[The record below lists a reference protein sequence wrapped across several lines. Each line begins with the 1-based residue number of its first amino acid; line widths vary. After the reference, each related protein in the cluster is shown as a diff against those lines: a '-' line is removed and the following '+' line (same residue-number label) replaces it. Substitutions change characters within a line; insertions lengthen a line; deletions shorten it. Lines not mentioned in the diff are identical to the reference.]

1 VRFGAHLPLI
11 DFTGD
16 GWAPGRLKAFAEA
29 ARDLG
34 FDSISSNDHLVFQ
47 KPWLDGI
54 TALASVID
62 HSGDMKLCT
71 TIAVPAIR
79 HPNVLAKH
87 AAAIDLLSGGRLVLG
102 VGPGSSARDYALT
115 SRNFDQRWKLLDS
128 AVKVLRSQLKQRAPA
143 HQNDDIFSTG
153 EVMAP
158 APAHDIPIWIGS
170 WGSEAGLRR
179 VARLGDGWLASAYNT
194 TAKKLAQ
201 DRHIL
206 DTELARQGKDAGSF
220 PTSLATMWTYI
231 TDDRGE
237 RDERLAMIATML
249 NRPPEVLAPQILI
262 GPAEECAAKLR
273 AYAAAGVT
281 EVFIWPVASE
291 REQLERFMAQVTPLV
306 TTITPHPR
314 P

>member
-1 VRFGAHLPLI
+1 MHFGAHLPLI
-11 DFTGD
+11 DFDNT
-16 GWAPGRLKAFAEA
+16 GWAPGRLRTFAEA

-87 AAAIDLLSGGRLVLG
+87 AAAIDLLSGGRLILG
-102 VGPGSSARDYALT
+102 VGPGSSARDYALVG
-115 SRNFDQRWKLLDS
+115 RDFEQRWKLIDS
-128 AVKVLRSQLKQRAPA
+128 AVKVLRSQLKQGAPA
-143 HQNDDIFSTG
+143 YESDIFTTG

-170 WGSEAGLRR
+170 WGSGAGLRR

-194 TAKKLAQ
+194 TAEKLTQ
-201 DRHIL
+201 DHRIL
-206 DTELARQGKDAGSF
+206 DTVLTTQGKDAASF
-220 PTSLATMWTYI
+220 PTSLATMWAYV
-231 TDDRGE
+231 TDDKAE
-237 RDERLAMIATML
+237 RDEKLAMIATML
-249 NRPPEVLAPQILI
+249 NRPPEVLAPQILV

-273 AYAAAGVT
+273 AYATAGVS
-281 EVFIWPVASE
+281 EVFLWPLANE
-291 REQLERFMAQVTPLV
+291 LEQLERFATTVTPLV
-306 TTITPHPR
+306 PT
-314 P
+314 

>member
-1 VRFGAHLPLI
+1 MRFGAHLPLI

-16 GWAPGRLKAFAEA
+16 GWAPGRLRTFAEA
-29 ARDLG
+29 AHDLG

-87 AAAIDLLSGGRLVLG
+87 AAAIDWLSGGRLILG
-102 VGPGSSARDYALT
+102 VGPGSSARDYALVG
-115 SRNFDQRWKLLDS
+115 RDFDQRWKLLDS
-128 AVKVLRSQLKQRAPA
+128 AVRVLRSQLKQDAPA
-143 HQNDDIFSTG
+143 HQSEIFSTG

-170 WGSEAGLRR
+170 WGSESGLRR

-194 TAKKLAQ
+194 TAEKIRT
-201 DRHIL
+201 DRETLHAAL
-206 DTELARQGKDAGSF
+206 VTHRKDPASF
-220 PTSLATMWTYI
+220 PTSLATMWTYV
-231 TDDRGE
+231 TDDKAE
-237 RDERLAMIATML
+237 RDEKLAMIATML

-262 GPAEECAAKLR
+262 GPAKECAAKLH
-273 AYAAAGVT
+273 AYADAGVG
-281 EVFIWPVASE
+281 EVFIWPLASE
-291 REQLERFMAQVTPLV
+291 LQQLERFMTQVAPAV
-306 TTITPHPR
+306 PS
-314 P
+314 